1 MATWTNIPDTALEPG
16 KPARS
21 VDALALRDNP
31 VAIAE
36 RASGAPWQNI
46 GNISTFEN
54 SGSWLVPKGVYRVIV
69 TCVGGGQ
76 GGGIA
81 YKPAEGSGG
90 AWAPGRNGGSS
101 SFGSVVASGGNGG
114 AMNGLVSNNGGRGV
128 GLQGMGGQIVRQ
140 LLNVTPGQSIQ
151 YTVGGGGAAYSNYG
165 DAGGKGVVIVEW

>member
-1 MATWTNIPDTALEPG
+1 MATWTDITDAALEPG

-31 VAIAE
+31 IAIAE
-36 RASGAPWQNI
+36 RANAAPWQNI

-54 SGSWLVPKGVYRVIV
+54 SGSWLVPEGVYRVIV

-81 YKPAEGSGG
+81 LPAEGSGG
-90 AWAPGRNGGSS
+90 VLTLGANGGSS

-114 AMNGLVSNNGGRGV
+114 VMSGLVSNNGGRGL

-151 YTVGGGGAAYSNYG
+151 YTVGNGGAAHFNYG
-165 DAGGKGVVIVEW
+165 VAGGKGAVIVEW